1 MFTIKAGY
9 SDTIELRS
17 GIDQVREFFV
27 DLQNFV
33 DMMPGI
39 SNIHIDAKGLAHWTI
54 KAEIPVV
61 GSIMQK
67 FAVELAESTEE
78 RVEWQ
83 PVRGREA
90 KLFCVMRPIFSKRP
104 RILTIVKF
112 AQFVELRRNSP
123 RELHLLAGLAGEGFI
138 NKEMGRRVTEMIRIF
153 IRRAKEKLEK

>member
-17 GIDQVREFFV
+17 GIDQVREFFA
-27 DLQNFV
+27 DLQNFAE
-33 DMMPGI
+33 MMPGI

-54 KAEIPVV
+54 TAEIPVV

-67 FAVELAESTEE
+67 FAVELAESNEE
-78 RVEWQ
+78 RVEWL
-83 PVRGREA
+83 PVPAEKQNYLRYAADFLEKA
-90 KLFCVMRPIFSKRP
+90 EN
-104 RILTIVKF
+104 LTVVKF

-123 RELHLLAGLAGEGFI
+123 RDLHLLAGLAGEGFI
-138 NKEMGRRVTEMIRIF
+138 NKELSRRVTEMIRIF

>member
-17 GIDQVREFFV
+17 GIDQVREFFAN
-27 DLQNFV
+27 LQNFV

-39 SNIHIDAKGLAHWTI
+39 SNIHIDGKGIAHWTI
-54 KAEIPVV
+54 TAEIPVV

-67 FAVELAESTEE
+67 FAVELGESDEE

-83 PVRGREA
+83 PMPAEKQNFLRYAAEFLEKA
-90 KLFCVMRPIFSKRP
+90 ENI
-104 RILTIVKF
+104 TIVRF
-112 AQFVELRRNSP
+112 TQLVELRRSSA

-153 IRRAKEKLEK
+153 IRKAKEKLEK

>member
-17 GIDQVREFFV
+17 GIDQVREFFA

-33 DMMPGI
+33 EMMPGI

-61 GSIMQK
+61 GSIVQK
-67 FAVELAESTEE
+67 FAVELAESTED
-78 RVEWQ
+78 RVEWA
-83 PVRGREA
+83 PVAAEKQNYLRYAADFLEKA
-90 KLFCVMRPIFSKRP
+90 EN
-104 RILTIVKF
+104 LTIVKF
-112 AQFVELRRNSP
+112 AQGVELRRGSP

-138 NKEMGRRVTEMIRIF
+138 NKELSRRVTEMIRIF
-153 IRRAKEKLEK
+153 IRKAKEKLEK

>member
-17 GIDQVREFFV
+17 GIDQVREFFI

-39 SNIHIDAKGLAHWTI
+39 SNIHIDAKGIAHWTI
-54 KAEIPVV
+54 RAEIPVV
-61 GSIMQK
+61 GAIMQK
-67 FAVELAESTEE
+67 FAVELGDNEPE

-83 PVRGREA
+83 PAAAEKQNFLRFAAEFLEKAENV
-90 KLFCVMRPIFSKRP
+90 
-104 RILTIVKF
+104 TIVRF
-112 AQFVELRRNSP
+112 TQFVELRRNSA

>member
-17 GIDQVREFFV
+17 GIDQVREFFA
-27 DLQNFV
+27 DLQNFTA
-33 DMMPGI
+33 MMPGI
-39 SNIHIDAKGLAHWTI
+39 SNIHIDGKGLAHWTI

-67 FAVELAESTEE
+67 FAVELAESNEE
-78 RVEWQ
+78 RVEWL
-83 PVRGREA
+83 PVAAEKHNYLRYAADFLEKA
-90 KLFCVMRPIFSKRP
+90 EN
-104 RILTIVKF
+104 LTVVKF

-138 NKEMGRRVTEMIRIF
+138 NKELSRRVTEMIRIF